1 MPRKAKSVADQL
13 RQAILK
19 AEKRGLTRYQIA
31 QETGLSEGTLSTF
44 MNLGTDIRIS
54 TAEKIARTIGCKID
68 LTSCP

>member
-1 MPRKAKSVADQL
+1 MPRKEKSVADQL

-44 MNLGTDIRIS
+44 MNLGTDIRLS
-54 TAEKIARTIGCKID
+54 TAEKIAGTIGYKID